1 MDVPV
6 LFVLVMLAVLV
17 WWFLVSK
24 LTAKS
29 WETPGDID
37 EVDSRGAAATRT
49 APARMGLWAFLAV
62 VTSFFGLF
70 ISAYTERMEVPDW
83 TPLAEPNLLWFNTL
97 VLILGSVALQRA
109 RGAVSRGDARS
120 VKINLIAGGLLSFVF
135 LGGQLLVWRQLNDT
149 GYFIGSNPANAFF
162 YLFTALHGLH
172 LLGGLWVWG
181 RTVIRMYVARSEKQ
195 LGKVG
200 LSVELCSVYWHY
212 LLVVWLIL
220 FGLLLAT

>member
-6 LFVLVMLAVLV
+6 LFVLVMLAILV

-24 LTAKS
+24 LMAKP

-37 EVDSRGAAATRT
+37 EIDTRGAATTT
-49 APARMGLWAFLAV
+49 APARMGLWVFLAV
-62 VTSFFGLF
+62 VTSLFGLF
-70 ISAYTERMEVPDW
+70 ISAYTERMEVADW
-83 TPLAEPNLLWFNTL
+83 TPMREPNLLWVNTL

-109 RGAVSRGDARS
+109 RGAVNRGDAHG
-120 VKINLIAGGLLSFVF
+120 VKVNLIASGLLSIAF
-135 LGGQLLVWRQLNDT
+135 LGGQLLVWQELN
-149 GYFIGSNPANAFF
+149 GMGLFAVSNPANSFF
-162 YLFTALHGLH
+162 YLLTALHGVH

-181 RTVIRMYVARSEKQ
+181 RTVGRLYSARSEEQ
-195 LGKVG
+195 LGRVG

-212 LLVVWLIL
+212 LLVVWLVV

>member
-1 MDVPV
+1 VDVPV
-6 LFVLVMLAVLV
+6 LFVLVMLAILV

-24 LTAKS
+24 LMAKP
-29 WETPGDID
+29 WETPGDIN
-37 EVDSRGAAATRT
+37 EVDSSGAATRT
-49 APARMGLWAFLAV
+49 APARMGLWVFLAV
-62 VTSFFGLF
+62 ITSFFGLF
-70 ISAYTERMEVPDW
+70 VSAYTERMDVADW

-97 VLILGSVALQRA
+97 VLILGSVAFQRA
-109 RGAVSRGDARS
+109 RGAVNRGDAHGVR
-120 VKINLIAGGLLSFVF
+120 INLIAGGLLTMVF
-135 LGGQLLVWRQLNDT
+135 LGGQLLVWQQLGEL
-149 GYFIGSNPANAFF
+149 GYFVGSNPANAFF
-162 YLFTALHGLH
+162 YLLTALHGLH

-181 RTVIRMYVARSEKQ
+181 RTLARLYTARSEKQ

>member
-6 LFVLVMLAVLV
+6 LFVLVMLAILV

-24 LTAKS
+24 LTAKP

-37 EVDSRGAAATRT
+37 EVDPGGAATTT

-62 VTSFFGLF
+62 VSSLFGVF
-70 ISAYTERMEVPDW
+70 ISAYAERMEVADW
-83 TPLAEPNLLWFNTL
+83 TPLDEPGLLWVNTV

-109 RGAVSRGDARS
+109 RGASNRGDARG
-120 VKINLIAGGLLSFVF
+120 VRINLVAGGLLTVAF
-135 LGGQLLVWRQLNDT
+135 LGGQLLVWRQLHAA
-149 GYFIGSNPANAFF
+149 GFFVVSNPANAFF
-162 YLFTALHGLH
+162 YLLTALHGLH
-172 LLGGLWVWG
+172 LFGGLWVWG
-181 RTVIRMYVARSEKQ
+181 RTVARLYAGSSEKQ

-212 LLVVWLIL
+212 LLVVWLVL